1 MNRPS
6 IVPTNYK
13 HTSDVQVTVYKDD
26 EESDSRNNEQRKTA
40 AQQKNRQPEV
50 SKSTR
55 RKW

>member
-1 MNRPS
+1 LNRPS

-55 RKW
+55 RK